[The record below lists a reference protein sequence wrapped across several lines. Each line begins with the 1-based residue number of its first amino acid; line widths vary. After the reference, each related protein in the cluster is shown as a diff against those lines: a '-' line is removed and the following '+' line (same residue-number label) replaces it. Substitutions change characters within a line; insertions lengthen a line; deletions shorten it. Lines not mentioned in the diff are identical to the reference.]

1 MLSIIQPDEG
11 GTKDLADAER
21 RLAEMREMYEP
32 YVAALSEFLVMP
44 LPPWI
49 LSEDA
54 IDNWKT
60 SAWGRIQ

>member
-1 MLSIIQPDEG
+1 M
-11 GTKDLADAER
+11 AV
-21 RLAEMREMYEP
+21 REMYEP
-32 YVAALSEFLVMP
+32 YVAALSEYLVIP

-49 LSEDA
+49 LAEDA

>member
-1 MLSIIQPDEG
+1 MVGIVAASKYE
-11 GTKDLADAER
+11 AEHK
-21 RLAEMREMYEP
+21 LIELREMYEP
-32 YVAALSEFLVMP
+32 YVAALSEYLVMT
-44 LPPWI
+44 LPTWV

>member
-1 MLSIIQPDEG
+1 MLSIIQPEQDWTE
-11 GTKDLADAER
+11 DLTDAEH
-21 RLAEMREMYEP
+21 RLTELREMYEP

-49 LSEDA
+49 LPEDA

>member
-1 MLSIIQPDEG
+1 MLSIIGPDQGWTEEI
-11 GTKDLADAER
+11 ADAEH
-21 RLAEMREMYEP
+21 RLTEMREMYEP

-49 LSEDA
+49 LPEDA